1 MHNTRMIFGLLLL
14 ASALSNGATE
24 IGSAR
29 EANGKSGN
37 RVSLYG

>member
-1 MHNTRMIFGLLLL
+1 MRNTRMVFGLLLL
-14 ASALSNGATE
+14 ASALSNGAME

-37 RVSLYG
+37 GVSLSG